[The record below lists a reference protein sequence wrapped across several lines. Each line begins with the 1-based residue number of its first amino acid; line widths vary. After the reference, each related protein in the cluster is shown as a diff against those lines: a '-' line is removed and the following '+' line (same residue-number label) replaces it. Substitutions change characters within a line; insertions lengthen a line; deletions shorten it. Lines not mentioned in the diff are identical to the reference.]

1 MAIPLKQIKVINGS
15 GKETSTLVNDYES
28 VFNQVSFLGRLMNFE
43 YLRIC
48 AIKGIS
54 PIDMR
59 Q

>member
-1 MAIPLKQIKVINGS
+1 MEVGK
-15 GKETSTLVNDYES
+15 KETSTLVNDYES
-28 VFNQVSFLGRLMNFE
+28 VLSSVFSRETDELQ